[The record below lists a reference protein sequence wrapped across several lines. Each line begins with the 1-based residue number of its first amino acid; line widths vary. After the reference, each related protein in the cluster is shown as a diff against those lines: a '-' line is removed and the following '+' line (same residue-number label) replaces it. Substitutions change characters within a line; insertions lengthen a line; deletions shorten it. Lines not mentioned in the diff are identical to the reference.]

1 MKILK
6 LLGLI
11 LVTVGLIIGISYIP
25 DIKDVAPAESQ
36 QTDSVQQVNQPS
48 EQESGNDE
56 QTQMRNL
63 YARLSEVDLTFAE
76 VKELNSLV
84 SAHPEYV
91 NTLCLDADKIKAY
104 NDVVSVI
111 LDWKTTKDTW
121 PYTRFKGMVNA
132 SPLEQKHKE
141 YVACLCDVNINR
153 DIYAVKKYFQAHA
166 DDFQSFQD
174 LEKLLESIKSASAPE
189 TAKPQ
194 KRSLPAESKSSAQ
207 GAKNQGANG
216 GSGSTQSG
224 NPMYNN

>member
-25 DIKDVAPAESQ
+25 DIKEMVFPQHRDDMIC
-36 QTDSVQQVNQPS
+36 QT
-48 EQESGNDE
+48 ERGAGNDE
-56 QTQMRNL
+56 QVQMRNL

-91 NTLCLDADKIKAY
+91 DTLCLDAYKIKAY

-121 PYTRFKGMVNA
+121 RYTRFKGMVNA
-132 SPLEQKHKE
+132 SPLEQIHKE
-141 YVACLCDVNINR
+141 YVACLCDVNINH
-153 DIYAVKKYFQAHA
+153 DIDAVKKYFQAHA

-174 LEKLLESIKSASAPE
+174 LEKLPESIKSASAPE
-189 TAKPQ
+189 TTKPQ
-194 KRSLPAESKSSAQ
+194 KQSQPAKSESSAK
-207 GAKNQGANG
+207 GTNTQGANG
-216 GSGSTQSG
+216 GSGSTKSG
-224 NPMYNN
+224 NVMIPN